1 RVLKCNRLTI
11 FINGDNLNLKT
22 VHRRILGG
30 A

>member
-1 RVLKCNRLTI
+1 LKCNGLTI
-11 FINGDNLNLKT
+11 FIDGDNLNLKT